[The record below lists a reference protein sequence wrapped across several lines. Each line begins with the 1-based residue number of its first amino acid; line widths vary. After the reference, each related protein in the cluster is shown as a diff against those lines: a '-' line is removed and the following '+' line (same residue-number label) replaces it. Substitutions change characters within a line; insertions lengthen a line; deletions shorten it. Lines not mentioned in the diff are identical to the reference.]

1 MKPNGES
8 LMNTE
13 FTGDNVTR
21 ADRRRLSPPLRLL
34 PLVVAISVAGCAS
47 MSSNSGSK
55 GNKAIDASVPLS
67 TSASELAGDEIE
79 ADEVA
84 DAEAITFRGTDQVFN
99 LPDAPEPVR
108 FVGDAV
114 TLSFENA
121 PLSEVTHAV
130 LSDVLGVDYLIDGP
144 IPGEV
149 TLRTRTP
156 IERDQLLS
164 VLESLLK
171 ANKVMLIRGKD
182 GRFIVSSSELAT
194 KLSPQVVGTDQQAA
208 GYSTMVIPLQY
219 ISAGGMAEILK
230 PMAEDKAFVRV
241 DNARNLL
248 MLAGTQAQLAGWLD
262 IINTFDVDMLEG
274 MSVGLFPL
282 QYSGVEELVDALNQL
297 LTEASAGDGEA
308 GLTEVVRVMPFVR
321 LNSVMVIT
329 PRAHYLDRME
339 TWIERLDRAPENG
352 AERRLY
358 VYPVQNTTASRLAM
372 LLNSIYSG
380 GSSGGQRGALD
391 NRNVAPGL
399 NRESVGGG
407 RNNNRTGNNGMG
419 GNRNG
424 MGGGIGGGGMGGGR
438 SSGMN
443 SSMNSG
449 MGMNRGGTGG
459 GTSVSQL
466 NFSEDGSENPGSE
479 VRVVAD
485 EENNSLMI
493 YSTGMQYKTIK
504 SALEKLDTPPT
515 QVLIEASIVEVTL
528 NDSLKYGLE
537 WTFNGQ
543 LGGSSYD
550 GVGVLSDGQFDF
562 GTAGGS
568 AAQLANGFSYTV
580 TGGAGD
586 IKAVLQALSTE
597 SLVNVI
603 STPSVMVLDNNVA
616 SIQVGDQIPVN
627 NGSTVTNG
635 GNSIQNIS
643 YKDTGV
649 QLMVR
654 PSVNAGGLVT
664 MDVQQTVT
672 DVGQIDVTGNR
683 RFLERSIASRVAVRS
698 GESIVLGGLIRENA
712 ANQEDGVPWLHKAPL
727 IGPLFGTT
735 EQTRDR
741 TELLIIITPR
751 ALYNDEELRQVSGEM
766 RDQIRNFELIDI
778 PDE

>member
-1 MKPNGES
+1 MQN
-8 LMNTE
+8 L
-13 FTGDNVTR
+13 VTSDHQTAVER
-21 ADRRRLSPPLRLL
+21 ARAFPTLRML

-47 MSSNSGSK
+47 VSSNSGPK
-55 GNKAIDASVPLS
+55 ENKAIDAGAPLA
-67 TSASELAGDEIE
+67 TSAAGLAGDGIE

-84 DAEAITFRGTDQVFN
+84 DAEAITFRGTDQVVK
-99 LPDAPEPVR
+99 LPDAPDPVR

-156 IERDQLLS
+156 IERDQLLA

-182 GRFIVSSSELAT
+182 GRFIVSSSDLAT
-194 KLSPQVVGTDQQAA
+194 KLSPKVVTADEKAA
-208 GYSTMVIPLQY
+208 GYSTMIIPLQY
-219 ISAGGMAEILK
+219 ISAAGMAEILK
-230 PMAEDKAFVRV
+230 PMAEDRSFVRI
-241 DNARNLL
+241 DKARNLL
-248 MLAGTQAQLAGWLD
+248 MLAGTQAQLGGWLE
-262 IINTFDVDMLEG
+262 IIDTFDVDMLEG

-282 QYSGVEELVDALNQL
+282 QYSGVEELVEALNLL
-297 LTEASAGDGEA
+297 LTEASAGEGEA
-308 GLTEVVRVMPFVR
+308 GLTDVVRVMPFVR

-380 GSSGGQRGALD
+380 GGSGGQRGALD

-407 RNNNRTGNNGMG
+407 VNNNRMGADG
-419 GNRNG
+419 GNR
-424 MGGGIGGGGMGGGR
+424 GGGPGGLGGGR

-443 SSMNSG
+443 AS
-449 MGMNRGGTGG
+449 MGMNGGAMGG

-466 NFSEDGSENPGSE
+466 SFSEDGSDNPGTE

-550 GVGVLSDGQFDF
+550 GVGVLSDGEFNF
-562 GTAGGS
+562 GGGDGL
-568 AAQLANGFSYTV
+568 AAELANGFSYTV
-580 TGGAGD
+580 AGGAGD

-616 SIQVGDQIPVN
+616 SIQVGDQVPVN

-751 ALYNDEELRQVSGEM
+751 ALYNDAELRQVSDEM
-766 RDQIRNFELIDI
+766 RDQIRNFELIDMQVK
-778 PDE
+778 

>member
-1 MKPNGES
+1 
-8 LMNTE
+8 
-13 FTGDNVTR
+13 
-21 ADRRRLSPPLRLL
+21 
-34 PLVVAISVAGCAS
+34 
-47 MSSNSGSK
+47 
-55 GNKAIDASVPLS
+55 
-67 TSASELAGDEIE
+67 
-79 ADEVA
+79 
-84 DAEAITFRGTDQVFN
+84 
-99 LPDAPEPVR
+99 
-108 FVGDAV
+108 
-114 TLSFENA
+114 
-121 PLSEVTHAV
+121 
-130 LSDVLGVDYLIDGP
+130 
-144 IPGEV
+144 
-149 TLRTRTP
+149 
-156 IERDQLLS
+156 
-164 VLESLLK
+164 
-171 ANKVMLIRGKD
+171 
-182 GRFIVSSSELAT
+182 
-194 KLSPQVVGTDQQAA
+194 
-208 GYSTMVIPLQY
+208 
-219 ISAGGMAEILK
+219 
-230 PMAEDKAFVRV
+230 
-241 DNARNLL
+241 
-248 MLAGTQAQLAGWLD
+248 MLAGTQAQLGGWLE
-262 IINTFDVDMLEG
+262 IIDTFDVDMLEG

-282 QYSGVEELVDALNQL
+282 QYSGVEELVEALNLL
-297 LTEASAGDGEA
+297 LTEASAGEGEA
-308 GLTEVVRVMPFVR
+308 GLTDVVRVMPFVR

-339 TWIERLDRAPENG
+339 TWIERLDRRPENG

-380 GSSGGQRGALD
+380 GGSGGQRGALD

-407 RNNNRTGNNGMG
+407 VNNNRMGADG
-419 GNRNG
+419 GNR
-424 MGGGIGGGGMGGGR
+424 GGGR
-438 SSGMN
+438 RGWPFVGDESS
-443 SSMNSG
+443 
-449 MGMNRGGTGG
+449 MGMNGGAMGG

-466 NFSEDGSENPGSE
+466 NFSEDGSDNPGTE

-550 GVGVLSDGQFDF
+550 GVGVLSDGEFNF
-562 GTAGGS
+562 GGGDGL
-568 AAQLANGFSYTV
+568 AAELANGFSYTV
-580 TGGAGD
+580 AGGAGD

-616 SIQVGDQIPVN
+616 SIQVGDQVPVN

-712 ANQEDGVPWLHKAPL
+712 ANQEDGVPWLHKVPL

-751 ALYNDEELRQVSGEM
+751 ALYNDAELRQVSDEM
-766 RDQIRNFELIDI
+766 RDQIRNFELIDMQVK
-778 PDE
+778 

>member
-1 MKPNGES
+1 MS
-8 LMNTE
+8 LREKEHGT
-13 FTGDNVTR
+13 TG
-21 ADRRRLSPPLRLL
+21 RLGRICARKL
-34 PLVVAISVAGCAS
+34 LVVAFGALCIACAPVS
-47 MSSNSGSK
+47 PKMQSDNSK
-55 GNKAIDASVPLS
+55 PIDADQPLAQ
-67 TSASELAGDEIE
+67 SASTLAADQLE
-79 ADEVA
+79 ADKVP
-84 DAEAITFRGTDQVFN
+84 DTQPITYRGNDKAFN
-99 LPDAPEPVR
+99 PIENPEPLR

-121 PLSEVTHAV
+121 PLGEVTHAV
-130 LSDVLGVDYLIDGP
+130 LSDVLGLDYLIDGP

-156 IERDQLLS
+156 IPREQLLS

-171 ANKVMLIRGKD
+171 ANNVMLIRGQD
-182 GRFIVSSSELAT
+182 NRYIVSSSQAAT
-194 KLSPQVVGTDQQAA
+194 KLMPRVVSPDERAA

-219 ISAGGMAEILK
+219 ISAGGMTEILK
-230 PMAEDKAFVRV
+230 PLADDKAFVRV
-241 DNARNLL
+241 DNSRNFL
-248 MLAGTQAQLAGWLD
+248 MLAGTQAQLAGWLE

-282 QYSGVEELVDALNQL
+282 QYSGVEELVEALNQL
-297 LTEASAGDGEA
+297 LTEASATEGG

-329 PRAHYLDRME
+329 PRAHYLDLME
-339 TWIERLDRAPENG
+339 KWIERLDRAPENG
-352 AERRLY
+352 TERRLY

-380 GSSGGQRGALD
+380 GQASGGQRNLD

-399 NRESVGGG
+399 NQESVSGGA
-407 RNNNRTGNNGMG
+407 RSN
-419 GNRNG
+419 
-424 MGGGIGGGGMGGGR
+424 GIGGASGRGG
-438 SSGMN
+438 SSG
-443 SSMNSG
+443 SGGSMG
-449 MGMNRGGTGG
+449 RGGQGG
-459 GTSVSQL
+459 GTSVSAL
-466 NFSEDGSENPGSE
+466 NMSEDGENSPSSE

-504 SALEKLDTPPT
+504 TALEKLDTPPT
-515 QVLIEASIVEVTL
+515 QVLVEASIVEVTL
-528 NDSLKYGLE
+528 NDSLQYGLE

-543 LGGSSYD
+543 LGGSSYN
-550 GVGVLSDGQFDF
+550 GVGVISDGEFDF
-562 GTAGGS
+562 GNAGGA
-568 AAQLANGFSYTV
+568 AAQLASGFSYTV

-586 IKAVLQALSTE
+586 IKAVLRALSTE

-603 STPSVMVLDNNVA
+603 SSPSVMVLDNNVA
-616 SIQVGDQIPVN
+616 SIQVGDQVPVN

-664 MDVQQTVT
+664 MDVEQTVT
-672 DVGQIDVTGNR
+672 DVGPIDVTGNR

-698 GESIVLGGLIRENA
+698 GDSIVLGGLIRENA
-712 ANQEDGVPWLHKAPL
+712 ANQEDGVPWLHKAPI

-735 EQTRDR
+735 EKTRDR
-741 TELLIIITPR
+741 TELLVIITPR
-751 ALYNDEELRQVSGEM
+751 ALYNDEELRQVSGDM
-766 RDQIRNFELIDI
+766 RDQIRNFELIDA
-778 PDE
+778 PTR

>member
-1 MKPNGES
+1 MNWFGEAG
-8 LMNTE
+8 MT
-13 FTGDNVTR
+13 DDVM
-21 ADRRRLSPPLRLL
+21 RRRNALCEGRRSLAPFLTL
-34 PLVVAISVAGCAS
+34 G
-47 MSSNSGSK
+47 
-55 GNKAIDASVPLS
+55 ASVLLASCAGVAPSSGGS
-67 TSASELAGDEIE
+67 TTKAVDADKALAVSASGLVAEEIE
-79 ADEVA
+79 ADVVTE
-84 DAEAITFRGTDQVFN
+84 AEAITYRGNDKAFN
-99 LPDAPEPVR
+99 PIQDLEPVQ

-130 LSDVLGVDYLIDGP
+130 LSDVLGIDYLIDGP

-156 IERDQLLS
+156 IEREQLLS

-182 GRFIVSSSELAT
+182 NRYIVSSSEAAT
-194 KLSPQVVGTDQQAA
+194 KLMPRIVSADDRAA
-208 GYSTMVIPLQY
+208 GHSTMVIPLQY

-230 PMAEDKAFVRV
+230 PLADDKAFVRV
-241 DNARNLL
+241 DNGRNFL

-282 QYSGVEELVDALNQL
+282 QYSGVEELVEALNQL
-297 LTEASAGDGEA
+297 LTEASAGDGQG

-329 PRAHYLDRME
+329 PRAHYLDLME

-352 AERRLY
+352 TERRLY

-380 GSSGGQRGALD
+380 GQAGGRQPGTD

-399 NRESVGGG
+399 NQESVSGGRTGGNVGGG
-407 RNNNRTGNNGMG
+407 QSGRGGRGAGMG
-419 GNRNG
+419 TSR
-424 MGGGIGGGGMGGGR
+424 GGGGQ
-438 SSGMN
+438 
-443 SSMNSG
+443 
-449 MGMNRGGTGG
+449 GG
-459 GTSVSQL
+459 GTSVSAL
-466 NFSEDGSENPGSE
+466 NMSEDGENSPASE

-493 YSTGMQYKTIK
+493 YSTGMQYKTIRT
-504 SALEKLDTPPT
+504 ALQKLDTPPT
-515 QVLIEASIVEVTL
+515 QVLVEASIVEVTL
-528 NDSLKYGLE
+528 NDSLQYGLE

-543 LGGSSYD
+543 LGGSSYN
-550 GVGVLSDGQFDF
+550 GVGVISDGEFDF
-562 GTAGGS
+562 GSAGGS
-568 AAQLANGFSYTV
+568 AAQLASGFSYTV
-580 TGGAGD
+580 TGGAGG
-586 IKAVLQALSTE
+586 IKAVLRALSTE

-603 STPSVMVLDNNVA
+603 SSPSVMVLDNNVA
-616 SIQVGDQIPVN
+616 SIQVGDQVPVN

-649 QLMVR
+649 QLTVR

-664 MDVQQTVT
+664 MDVEQTVT
-672 DVGQIDVTGNR
+672 DVGPIDVTGNR

-698 GESIVLGGLIRENA
+698 GDSVVLGGLIRENA
-712 ANQEDGVPWLHKAPL
+712 ANQEDGVPWLHKAPI

-735 EQTRDR
+735 EKTRDR
-741 TELLIIITPR
+741 TELLVIITPR
-751 ALYNDEELRQVSGEM
+751 ALYNDAELQQVSNEM
-766 RDQIRNFELIDI
+766 RDQIRNFELIEQ
-778 PDE
+778 PGS

>member
-1 MKPNGES
+1 MKDSPMQTCLLTDDAGSSE
-8 LMNTE
+8 
-13 FTGDNVTR
+13 
-21 ADRRRLSPPLRLL
+21 RLLSRSARLLL
-34 PLVVAISVAGCAS
+34 PLAVAVSVAGCAS
-47 MSSNSGSK
+47 MSSNSGST
-55 GNKAIDASVPLS
+55 GDKAIDASAPLA
-67 TSASELAGDEIE
+67 TSAAGLAGEEIE

-84 DAEAITFRGTDQVFN
+84 DAEAITFRGTDQVVKFAE
-99 LPDAPEPVR
+99 APEPVR
-108 FVGDAV
+108 FVGEAV

-171 ANKVMLIRGKD
+171 ANNVMLIRGQD
-182 GRFIVSSSELAT
+182 GRFIVSSSDLAT
-194 KLSPQVVGTDQQAA
+194 KLAPKVVSA
-208 GYSTMVIPLQY
+208 GEKRAGFSTMIIPLQY

-248 MLAGTQAQLAGWLD
+248 MLAGTQAQLAGWLE

-282 QYSGVEELVDALNQL
+282 QYSGVEELVEALNQL
-297 LTEASAGDGEA
+297 LTEASASDGEA
-308 GLTEVVRVMPFVR
+308 GLTDVVRVMPFVR

-358 VYPVQNTTASRLAM
+358 VYPVQNTTAGRLAM

-380 GSSGGQRGALD
+380 GGSGGQRGALD

-399 NRESVGGG
+399 NRESVGRGN
-407 RNNNRTGNNGMG
+407 NNNRMGNT
-419 GNRNG
+419 
-424 MGGGIGGGGMGGGR
+424 GMGGGR
-438 SSGMN
+438 STGMN
-443 SSMNSG
+443 SNVNNG
-449 MGMNRGGTGG
+449 MGMSGGGTGG
-459 GTSVSQL
+459 GTSVSEL
-466 NFSEDGSENPGSE
+466 NFSEDGSDNPGAE

-504 SALEKLDTPPT
+504 NALEKLDTPPT

-550 GVGVLSDGQFDF
+550 GVGVLSDGAFNF

-568 AAQLANGFSYTV
+568 AAQLAEGFSYTV

-616 SIQVGDQIPVN
+616 SIQVGDQIPIN

-672 DVGQIDVTGNR
+672 DVGPIDVTGNR

-727 IGPLFGTT
+727 IGPLFGTS

-751 ALYNDEELRQVSGEM
+751 ALYNDAELRQVSDEM

-778 PDE
+778 SAE

>member
-1 MKPNGES
+1 MKEELAS
-8 LMNTE
+8 DDFM
-13 FTGDNVTR
+13 R
-21 ADRRRLSPPLRLL
+21 AERLRVLPPLRLL

-47 MSSNSGSK
+47 MSSSSGSK

-67 TSASELAGDEIE
+67 TSATELAGDQIE

-84 DAEAITFRGTDQVFN
+84 DAEAITFRGTDQVFK
-99 LPDAPEPVR
+99 LPDAPDPVR

-182 GRFIVSSSELAT
+182 GRYIVSSSDMAT
-194 KLSPQVVGTDQQAA
+194 KLSPQVVSADEKAA
-208 GYSTMVIPLQY
+208 GYSTMIIPLQY

-230 PMAEDKAFVRV
+230 PLAEDKAFVRV

-248 MLAGTQAQLAGWLD
+248 MLAGTQAQLAGWLE

-282 QYSGVEELVDALNQL
+282 QYSGVEELVQALNQL
-297 LTEASAGDGEA
+297 LTEASGGDGEA
-308 GLTEVVRVMPFVR
+308 GLTDVVRVMPFVR

-380 GSSGGQRGALD
+380 GGTGGQRGALD

-407 RNNNRTGNNGMG
+407 RNNNRMGNNGTG
-419 GNRNG
+419 GNT
-424 MGGGIGGGGMGGGR
+424 MGGGGMGGGR
-438 SSGMN
+438 SSGLN
-443 SSMNSG
+443 SNMNSG
-449 MGMNRGGTGG
+449 MSMNRGGTGG
-459 GTSVSQL
+459 GTTVSQL
-466 NFSEDGSENPGSE
+466 NFSEDGSDNPGSE

-543 LGGSSYD
+543 LGGSKYN
-550 GVGVLSDGQFDF
+550 GVGVVSDGEFDF
-562 GTAGGS
+562 GGPDGP
-568 AAQLANGFSYTV
+568 AAILGNGFSYTV

-664 MDVQQTVT
+664 MDVQQIVT

-698 GESIVLGGLIRENA
+698 GDSIVLGGLIKENA
-712 ANQEDGVPWLHKAPL
+712 ANQEDGVPWLHKAPI

-751 ALYNDEELRQVSGEM
+751 ALYNDAEVRQVSSEM

>member
-1 MKPNGES
+1 MSMEIDRGSRFGCNS
-8 LMNTE
+8 
-13 FTGDNVTR
+13 TR
-21 ADRRRLSPPLRLL
+21 TLRCLT
-34 PLVVAISVAGCAS
+34 VASVAL
-47 MSSNSGSK
+47 M
-55 GNKAIDASVPLS
+55 
-67 TSASELAGDEIE
+67 LAGCTGVMSEKRSSDQKAVDANQTLASSAADLAAEEIE
-79 ADEVA
+79 ADVIV
-84 DAEAITFRGTDQVFN
+84 DAEAITYRGNDKAFN
-99 LPDAPEPVR
+99 AIENPEPLR

-130 LSDVLGVDYLIDGP
+130 LSDVLGIDYLIDGP

-182 GRFIVSSSELAT
+182 NRYIVSSSDAAT
-194 KLSPQVVGTDQQAA
+194 KLSPRIVSTSEQAA

-219 ISAGGMAEILK
+219 ISAAGMAEILK
-230 PMAEDKAFVRV
+230 PLADDKAFVRI
-241 DNARNLL
+241 DNSRNFL
-248 MLAGTQAQLAGWLD
+248 MLAGTQAQLAGWVD

-297 LTEASAGDGEA
+297 LSEASATEGSG

-329 PRAHYLDRME
+329 PRAHYLDLME

-352 AERRLY
+352 TERRLY
-358 VYPVQNTTASRLAM
+358 VYPVQNTTAGRLAM

-380 GSSGGQRGALD
+380 GQSGGNRTSTD

-399 NRESVGGG
+399 NQESIAGNRQGGG
-407 RNNNRTGNNGMG
+407 RGANGQPRGGSGN
-419 GNRNG
+419 
-424 MGGGIGGGGMGGGR
+424 
-438 SSGMN
+438 
-443 SSMNSG
+443 
-449 MGMNRGGTGG
+449 MNRGGSGNMSRGAQGG
-459 GTSVSQL
+459 GTSVTAL
-466 NFSEDGSENPGSE
+466 NMSEDGENSPASE

-504 SALEKLDTPPT
+504 AALAKLDTPPT
-515 QVLIEASIVEVTL
+515 QVLIEASIIEVTL
-528 NDSLKYGLE
+528 NDQLQYGLE

-550 GVGVLSDGQFDF
+550 GVGVISDGDF
-562 GTAGGS
+562 PFEGGPQVS
-568 AAQLANGFSYTV
+568 PGFAYTV

-586 IKAVLQALSTE
+586 IRAVLQALSTE
-597 SLVNVI
+597 SLLNII

-616 SIQVGDQIPVN
+616 TIQVGDQVPVN

-635 GNSIQNIS
+635 GNTVQNIS
-643 YKDTGV
+643 YQQAGV
-649 QLMVR
+649 TLTVR

-664 MDVQQTVT
+664 LDVMQSVV
-672 DVGQIDVTGNR
+672 DVGAIDIGRNR
-683 RFLERSIASRVAVRS
+683 RFNNRSIESRVAVRS
-698 GESIVLGGLIRENA
+698 GESVVLGGLIKENA
-712 ANQEDGVPWLHKAPL
+712 SENENGVPWLHKAPI
-727 IGPLFGTT
+727 IGPLFGST
-735 EQTRDR
+735 EKVRDR
-741 TELLIIITPR
+741 TELLVIITPR
-751 ALYNDEELRQVSGEM
+751 ALYNDAEVRQVSDEM
-766 RDQIRNFELIDI
+766 RDQIRNFDLIDV
-778 PDE
+778 PTE

>member
-1 MKPNGES
+1 
-8 LMNTE
+8 MNRSINNDSE
-13 FTGDNVTR
+13 AER
-21 ADRRRLSPPLRLL
+21 CAPLRLSPPLFL
-34 PLVVAISVAGCAS
+34 PLALVVAIGGCAD
-47 MSSNSGSK
+47 MSTKKDGESNK
-55 GNKAIDASVPLS
+55 LIDANTPLAS
-67 TSASELAGDEIE
+67 SAASLASDEIE

-84 DAEAITFRGTDQVFN
+84 DAEAITFRGTDQLVN
-99 LPDAPEPVR
+99 LPAAPDPVR

-130 LSDVLGVDYLIDGP
+130 LSDVLGVDYLVDGP

-171 ANKVMLIRGKD
+171 ANNVMLIKGKD
-182 GRFIVSSSELAT
+182 NRYIVSSSDAAT
-194 KLSPQVVGTDQQAA
+194 KLAPKVVSADEKAA
-208 GYSTMVIPLQY
+208 GYSTMIIPLQY
-219 ISAGGMAEILK
+219 ISAGGMADILK
-230 PMAEDKAFVRV
+230 PLADEKAFVRV

-282 QYSGVEELVDALNQL
+282 QNSGVEELVEALNQL
-297 LTEASAGDGEA
+297 LTEASAGDGEP

-380 GSSGGQRGALD
+380 GGSGGGRGATD
-391 NRNVAPGL
+391 NRGVAPGL

-407 RNNNRTGNNGMG
+407 RNNNRVGINGTG
-419 GNRNG
+419 
-424 MGGGIGGGGMGGGR
+424 GGGIGGGR

-443 SSMNSG
+443 SNMNSG
-449 MGMNRGGTGG
+449 MGMNGRGAGG

-466 NFSEDGSENPGSE
+466 NFSEDGSEKPGSE

-493 YSTGMQYKTIK
+493 YSTGMQYKTIR

-515 QVLIEASIVEVTL
+515 QVLIEASIVEVQL
-528 NDSLKYGLE
+528 NDALQYGLE

-543 LGGSSYD
+543 IGGSSYN
-550 GVGVLSDGQFDF
+550 GVGKLDDGNINL
-562 GTAGGS
+562 GGS
-568 AAQLANGFSYTV
+568 DSGVAAQLANGFAYTV
-580 TGGAGD
+580 TNGTAD
-586 IKAVLQALSTE
+586 VKAVLQALSTE
-597 SLVNVI
+597 SLLNVI

-616 SIQVGDQIPVN
+616 TINVGDEVPVVD
-627 NGSTVTNG
+627 STTTSNG
-635 GNSIQNIS
+635 GNPIQSVS
-643 YKDTGV
+643 YRPTGV

-664 MDVQQTVT
+664 LDVSQSVI
-672 DVGQIDVTGNR
+672 DVGSIDVGGNR
-683 RFLERSIASRVAVRS
+683 RFNTRSIQSRVAVRS
-698 GESIVLGGLIRENA
+698 GESVVLGGLIKDNA
-712 ANQEDGVPWLHKAPL
+712 SNNESGVPWFHKAPI
-727 IGPLFGTT
+727 IGPLFGSTT
-735 EQTRDR
+735 KSRDR
-741 TELLIIITPR
+741 VELLVIITPR
-751 ALYNDEELRQVSGEM
+751 ALYNDEELRQASDEM
-766 RDQIRNFELIDI
+766 RDQIRNFELIK
-778 PDE
+778 